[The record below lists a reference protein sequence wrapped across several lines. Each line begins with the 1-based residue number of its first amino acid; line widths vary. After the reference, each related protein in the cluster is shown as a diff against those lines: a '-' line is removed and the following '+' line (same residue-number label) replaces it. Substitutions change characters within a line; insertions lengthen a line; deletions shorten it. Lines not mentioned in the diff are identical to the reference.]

1 MEHRCRALPGNGL
14 GVYRAEHFLNGKNW
28 EWCLVVQ
35 RLATESDLEEN
46 HHLENI
52 GDTMWT
58 TAVGI
63 SYCPFCGACFLTLSI
78 PCHRLTRSINMLITV
93 AGLPR
98 FSSGSTVP

>member
-28 EWCLVVQ
+28 EWCLVVE
-35 RLATESDLEEN
+35 RLATVSDLEEN

-63 SYCPFCGACFLTLSI
+63 SYCPFCGVL
-78 PCHRLTRSINMLITV
+78 
-93 AGLPR
+93 LPDGKHSM
-98 FSSGSTVP
+98 SSVEPEYQHVDYSGWTAKVQ

>member
-1 MEHRCRALPGNGL
+1 MEHKCRALPGNGL
-14 GVYRAEHFLNGKNW
+14 GVYRAEHFLNGESW

-46 HHLENI
+46 HYLENI

-63 SYCPFCGACFLTLSI
+63 SYCPFCGDLLPDAKHSMSSI
-78 PCHRLTRSINMLITV
+78 GPEYQHV
-93 AGLPR
+93 DY
-98 FSSGSTVP
+98 SGWTAKVQ